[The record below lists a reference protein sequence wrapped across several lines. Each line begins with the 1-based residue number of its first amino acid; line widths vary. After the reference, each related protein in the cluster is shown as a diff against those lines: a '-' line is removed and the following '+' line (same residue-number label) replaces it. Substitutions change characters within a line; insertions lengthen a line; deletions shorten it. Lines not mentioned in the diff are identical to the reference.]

1 MVAGM
6 SSSHSQRNPHRTRCT
21 ILEVPS
27 ELNKPVSGDKAS
39 ILHIKGTTVSQELNS
54 AESHGQRKTKEEK
67 PQATNQNAL
76 PDLSA
81 CLQKSA
87 HQLNGLVSSK
97 SHELELM
104 VPQKITTPKRPSET
118 SKISHKGRKK
128 KVIQHSE
135 KEVAASKACSDGLD
149 HSEHNSCPE
158 QHLRSQKRK
167 GHIIGTLKKLKT
179 IRPPLMFLQGFT
191 HVLHLLFISQSSP
204 PATLTVIVAL
214 YHAPR
219 NGAGPGPGLSSAPHQ
234 PQTSNPYLQKELRIV
249 VHNIVIRMP
258 KTPVE

>member
-6 SSSHSQRNPHRTRCT
+6 ISSHRQRNPHRTRCT

-27 ELNKPVSGDKAS
+27 ELNKPVSSDNAS

-54 AESHGQRKTKEEK
+54 AESHGQRNTKEEK

-97 SHELELM
+97 SHELEPM

-118 SKISHKGRKK
+118 KKISHKGRKK

-158 QHLRSQKRK
+158 QHLRSQK
-167 GHIIGTLKKLKT
+167 KKLKT

-214 YHAPR
+214 YHAPQ

-249 VHNIVIRMP
+249 AHNIVIRMP
-258 KTPVE
+258 KSPVE